1 MGAAAA
7 GVSAVAYAAS
17 GNKGKA
23 LEMGVTAAAQL
34 VGAGAGVRA
43 GFAVASVAVK
53 AGNKIRAGAKAIRSC
68 NSFAAGTLVRLADGT
83 LAPIETLETGDL
95 VLAGDSTS
103 GDVTVEQ
110 VIYPITG
117 TGTKHLIDIT
127 IEGTDTPITATGN
140 HPFWVDGK
148 GWADAEDLTPGDR
161 LVGSTGGIT
170 IVQAMHDRGWL
181 SNQTVHNLHVSGP
194 HTYFVS
200 ATKFGIAQSDQ
211 LVHNAACTFVTRAN
225 TAAKQA
231 VGARMAQKYNGGRS
245 RVTIE
250 ANAGKWHYDLKGKAH
265 FANGRSVPT
274 PHKVYQPRNDRSP
287 SGWGKPDRKNTSMM
301 TWRDL
306 GRVYWHLRRA
316 V

>member
-43 GFAVASVAVK
+43 GFKVASVAAK
-53 AGNKIRAGAKAIRSC
+53 AGSRSRAANKAARACG
-68 NSFAAGTLVRLADGT
+68 NSFAAGTLVRLSDGS

-95 VLAGDSTS
+95 VLAGDPVS

-127 IEGTDTPITATGN
+127 IEGTGTPITATGN

-148 GWADAEDLTPGDR
+148 GWIDAVELTPGDR
-161 LVGSTGGIT
+161 LVGSSGGIT
-170 IVQAMHDRGWL
+170 VVRAMHDRGWL
-181 SNQTVHNLHVSGP
+181 SGQTVHNVHISGP
-194 HTYFVS
+194 HTYFVAS
-200 ATKFGIAQSDQ
+200 NTLDDQ
-211 LVHNAACTFVTRAN
+211 LVHNAACSLALHRVPRERCLSHHNEGRQRVHWSGEEHAQAN
-225 TAAKQA
+225 PRPLQKAWIAHRE
-231 VGARMAQKYNGGRS
+231 GIHCPEYRISSHAQYWQ
-245 RVTIE
+245 RV
-250 ANAGKWHYDLKGKAH
+250 
-265 FANGRSVPT
+265 
-274 PHKVYQPRNDRSP
+274 
-287 SGWGKPDRKNTSMM
+287 
-301 TWRDL
+301 RD
-306 GRVYWHLRRA
+306 GCG
-316 V
+316 